1 MSHKLVSGK
10 EGVIEVRTG
19 TTPAISKNRQS
30 GHLLV
35 VMIQNNPNSFEQSFH
50 RTCKSLN
57 FRSLLRKIILKG
69 GFLKEPV
76 RTGTMPGAILIQC
89 DLENTQQNIKKR

>member
-1 MSHKLVSGK
+1 MRGSICYIYSFIFNNKFDYELIQLINLFAAFVLILLIFVISCSSVSHKLVSGK

-35 VMIQNNPNSFEQSFH
+35 VRNS
-50 RTCKSLN
+50 K
-57 FRSLLRKIILKG
+57 
-69 GFLKEPV
+69 
-76 RTGTMPGAILIQC
+76 
-89 DLENTQQNIKKR
+89 